1 MKIKVLGVLLS
12 LVSLQAYS
20 ATIVDVPAI
29 VGKSKA
35 EVSTLI
41 GAPSSCSQSKYGEKC
56 QFSKGETEIVF
67 IKGKADWITIEAIDN
82 VPFNQAALESI
93 GFKSSP
99 PSFKNN
105 FSMRWSGVDGLY
117 KGSLFK
123 GEKNSDYAYIK
134 AYTK

>member
-1 MKIKVLGVLLS
+1 MRIIMLGILLS
-12 LVSLQAYS
+12 FASLKAYS
-20 ATIVDVPAI
+20 ETIIDVLAI
-29 VGKSKA
+29 VGKNKT

-41 GAPSSCSQSKYGEKC
+41 GAPSSCSQSKHGEKC

-82 VPFNQAALESI
+82 VPFGQVALETI
-93 GFKSSP
+93 GLKSLS
-99 PSFKNN
+99 PSFKNS
-105 FSMRWSGVDGLY
+105 FSMRWSELGGLY
-117 KGSLFK
+117 EVSLFK